1 MNRYKNNFYCKFSQL
16 HVQVP
21 YKSMNSDFCSK
32 HASGGEKCVCV
43 WGGGV
48 TRKKK
53 EKNVKIITRR
63 QVSPNKIEGIKI
75 SLLLTPFD

>member
-1 MNRYKNNFYCKFSQL
+1 MNRHKNNFYCKFNQL

-21 YKSMNSDFCSK
+21 YKSENSDFCIK
-32 HASGGEKCVCV
+32 HASGGEK
-43 WGGGV
+43 WGGGGLER
-48 TRKKK
+48 RKK
-53 EKNVKIITRR
+53 KNVKIITRR

>member
-1 MNRYKNNFYCKFSQL
+1 MTCTVVQYK
-16 HVQVP
+16 P
-21 YKSMNSDFCSK
+21 ENSDFCSK
-32 HASGGEKCVCV
+32 HASGGEKWV
-43 WGGGV
+43 GGGG

-63 QVSPNKIEGIKI
+63 QVSLNKIEGIKI

>member
-16 HVQVP
+16 HVQIP
-21 YKSMNSDFCSK
+21 YKSENSDFCSK
-32 HASGGEKCVCV
+32 HASGGEK
-43 WGGGV
+43 GGGG

-75 SLLLTPFD
+75 SLLLTRAPFD